1 MAKKAL
7 CVGINNYPYGDE
19 NDLKGCINDARAW
32 AKMLKE
38 HFDFTDVTIATDADA
53 TQAKT
58 IAGIKKLLAGAK
70 SGDVLVFTNS
80 SHGTYVADDN
90 GDEPDYDEALC
101 PYDMNDNGMLIDDT
115 LREIFAG
122 IPKGVHFT
130 VISDS
135 CHSGS
140 VTRVI
145 NLEGKRRNR
154 MLAPRIWGGREL
166 TTEQL
171 RAAAKRKQSGEM
183 HPESDMHEILLS
195 GCKSNQTSAD
205 AYIDAISEY
214 YGAMSYYA
222 MQVIKEAKYK
232 LTYAQLH
239 DRLLPALENG
249 NYEQIP
255 QLEGNDSNKRRQI
268 FT

>member
-7 CVGINNYPYGDE
+7 CVGINNYPYGDA
-19 NDLKGCINDARAW
+19 NDLKGCINDAQAW

-38 HFDFTDVTIATDADA
+38 HFDFTDVTVATDEQA

-58 IAGIKKLLAGAK
+58 ITGIKKLLAGAK

-80 SHGTYVADDN
+80 SHGTYVADDDQ
-90 GDEPDYDEALC
+90 DEPGYDEALC
-101 PYDMNDNGMLIDDT
+101 PYDMDDNGMLLDDT
-115 LREIFAG
+115 LREIFTG
-122 IPKGVHFT
+122 IPRGVRLT

-140 VTRVI
+140 VTRVA
-145 NLEGKRRNR
+145 LDQKRRNR
-154 MLAPRIWGGREL
+154 LLPPKIWGGREL
-166 TTEQL
+166 TPEQL
-171 RAAAKRKQSGEM
+171 RAAAKKKAGAELY
-183 HPESDMHEILLS
+183 PESGMKEILLS

-205 AYIDAISEY
+205 AYIEAIQQY

-222 MQVIKEAKYK
+222 MQVIKAAKYR
-232 LTYAQLH
+232 LTYDELH
-239 DRLLPALENG
+239 KRLLPMLENE
-249 NYEQIP
+249 NYEQVP
-255 QLEGNDSNKRRQI
+255 QLEGKKANKSRQI